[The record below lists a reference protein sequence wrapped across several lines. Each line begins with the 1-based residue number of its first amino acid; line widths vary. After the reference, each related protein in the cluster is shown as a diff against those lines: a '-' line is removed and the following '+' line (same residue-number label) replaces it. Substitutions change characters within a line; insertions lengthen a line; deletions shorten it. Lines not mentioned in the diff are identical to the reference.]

1 MKFTLCFLIALL
13 AGCASVP
20 EGIEHGS
27 VVQTVAK
34 DGTRTTEN
42 RSDYAAYVVAK
53 TQLAAA
59 PLFKITCPTT
69 GCNFASLEVANP
81 HAASDIAAPAPPPK
95 IESAAVGVMRE
106 FKEMLQS
113 AMPVAM
119 AATVG
124 HTTAKIF
131 SAFGGSVENIA
142 GKIQAPQ
149 ANVTTTTTSNAT
161 NNTNTNSGNTTTTSN
176 TNSGNTTTSTTTT
189 TTNPAPVTTPPATVK
204 PI

>member
-1 MKFTLCFLIALL
+1 MKFILCFLIALC
-13 AGCASVP
+13 AGCASTP
-20 EGIEHGS
+20 DAIEHGS
-27 VVQTVAK
+27 IVQTVAK

-42 RSDYAAYVVAK
+42 KSDYAAYVAIK
-53 TQLAAA
+53 AQLAAA
-59 PLFKITCPTT
+59 PLFRVTCPVS
-69 GCNFASLEVANP
+69 GCQFASLEVANP
-81 HAASDIAAPAPPPK
+81 HAATDIAAPAPPPK
-95 IESAAVGVMRE
+95 IESSAVGVARE
-106 FKEMLQS
+106 FKEALLGL
-113 AMPVAM
+113 APVAM

-124 HTTAKIF
+124 NTVGKIF

-161 NNTNTNSGNTTTTSN
+161 TNTNSGNTTTTSN